1 MVTAASERLREETNL
16 LAGGYGLVMAENG
29 EKVKRL
35 KRANRGGG
43 TIHGLVVTSFPIP
56 DTGTQ
61 TSADKFLDDSGV
73 ENVHRAIGGDMTNRV
88 VFGARPC
95 RNDRKRTRH
104 SWSAWVLQV
113 PLRAAVPIVFG
124 PLNWFG
130 GNQSRVQFELR
141 VKLLFDGPNRTMDK
155 MGVGSS

>member
-88 VFGARPC
+88 VFGRVPAGTIG
-95 RNDRKRTRH
+95 NRH
-104 SWSAWVLQV
+104 GIPGVHGYSKCHSAPPSQL
-113 PLRAAVPIVFG
+113 
-124 PLNWFG
+124 
-130 GNQSRVQFELR
+130 
-141 VKLLFDGPNRTMDK
+141 
-155 MGVGSS
+155 SSGH